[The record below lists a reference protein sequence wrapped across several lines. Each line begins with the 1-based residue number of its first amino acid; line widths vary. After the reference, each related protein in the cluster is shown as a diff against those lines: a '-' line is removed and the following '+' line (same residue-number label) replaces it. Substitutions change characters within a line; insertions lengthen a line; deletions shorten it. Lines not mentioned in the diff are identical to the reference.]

1 MERLKT
7 LFTTENGVTST
18 SANYICN
25 IAKEYLDSIHKK
37 IESIKLYN
45 ESLCLLDTDSK
56 KQLSI
61 GITDLEQIQNDIKT
75 IASINALV
83 TYLRK
88 AIAIKEDVINDI
100 ENYVIEKYNIV
111 YPKSHFEKKALKEE
125 DIIKE
130 FSLEETIEYDFL
142 TAHAAHYGKMIHPK
156 QPISIARDK
165 FNDIINN
172 PNIIKGE
179 GHDAIIIER
188 TPSLSQEEVESFFM
202 ELLNKQRDYEKRL
215 NHIKFEIKE
224 RLTKRNI
231 EIANENKLDVH
242 RYLTEYDLV
251 HNEFKRLVEVERS
264 EISKLKIII
273 PEKFKNTF
281 DFLNSLGK

>member
-1 MERLKT
+1 M
-7 LFTTENGVTST
+7 V
-18 SANYICN
+18 
-25 IAKEYLDSIHKK
+25 
-37 IESIKLYN
+37 
-45 ESLCLLDTDSK
+45 
-56 KQLSI
+56 
-61 GITDLEQIQNDIKT
+61 
-75 IASINALV
+75 
-83 TYLRK
+83 
-88 AIAIKEDVINDI
+88 
-100 ENYVIEKYNIV
+100 
-111 YPKSHFEKKALKEE
+111 
-125 DIIKE
+125 
-130 FSLEETIEYDFL
+130 
-142 TAHAAHYGKMIHPK
+142 HPK

-188 TPSLSQEEVESFFM
+188 TPSLSQSEVESFFM

-273 PEKFKNTF
+273 PEKFKKTF